1 MKMKNKNILITFIV
15 LATIVTSCMNEEIE
29 GLYNSTETTTE
40 SSSVITF
47 TTDAVDGIMN
57 LSFDAPENKR
67 SQLWID
73 LNGDGIRADDGSED
87 ITAFNQYQDYI
98 LAPELETVR
107 IYGDITYLAGA
118 SNDLTGI
125 DISRNPYLTTLNV
138 PLNKLSALDVSRNSK
153 LIHLDCSGNII
164 NTLDVSQNK
173 ELISLWCFNNNLTQ
187 LDISNNTNLAFIDCS
202 GNQLNSL
209 DISQNSELVRL
220 IAFNNQLAALDISQ
234 NNKLKRLW
242 LFGNLLFNGEAERI
256 LMITKEMG
264 GVDLWVTEFENVL
277 Q

>member
-29 GLYNSTETTTE
+29 GFTNQKDASTE
-40 SSSVITF
+40 SSSVITL
-47 TTDAVDGIMN
+47 TTDRVDGI
-57 LSFDAPENKR
+57 LSLSIDVPENKHT
-67 SQLWID
+67 QVWID
-73 LNGDGIRADDGSED
+73 LNGDGVRAEDGSED

-138 PLNKLSALDVSRNSK
+138 PINKLTAVDVSRNSK

-187 LDISNNTNLAFIDCS
+187 LDISNNADLVFIDFS
-202 GNQLNSL
+202 GNQLSSI
-209 DISQNSELVRL
+209 DVSKNSELVRL
-220 IAFNNQLAALDISQ
+220 IGFNNQLTSLDISQ
-234 NNKLKRLW
+234 NNNLNQLW
-242 LFGNLLFNGEAERI
+242 LFGNSLSYSETERI
-256 LMITKEMG
+256 ENIVNAMSN
-264 GVDLWVTEFENVL
+264 VDLWITDFDNM
-277 Q
+277 